1 MLNKRRRGR
10 PARPHSGPGQPLG
23 TRIRQARQSLGL
35 SLAAVAGTDF
45 SRAFLN
51 QVELGRAQPSTHTLR
66 IIAERLQQ
74 PIEYFLEDPEVSTAA
89 VELILTE
96 AETRLHQGDP
106 ARSQYL
112 MKQLLS
118 RAIPLDARAR
128 GQLILAGAWL
138 RDGHAARA
146 IPLIEEAIATAT
158 RSGWTALTVELFDC
172 MGRAHYL
179 QRRPGEAGRWFDRAL
194 EAFET
199 GKLKDPVL
207 KARILRH
214 RADLHYVAGEAGEAI
229 AAYQSA
235 IEAAEQILDM
245 PALAGIYEGLALS
258 FHQTGQVS
266 RALGYAQR
274 SLRIFE
280 TLEDVRMS
288 AQLRNNMAEMLLR
301 EGRAKEAAS
310 LFREG
315 VEQLERINERELL
328 PTLLAGAAESALET
342 GALERAQELIGRALA
357 AAPRSSDPIAK
368 VASERVAGR
377 VAHAA
382 AEHAAS
388 RSHFERALEA
398 ASAIGTPELRA
409 RVIYDFA
416 RTLEAQGDAAAAAVR
431 FREAYETRQP
441 VRG

>member
-10 PARPHSGPGQPLG
+10 PARPNSGPGQPLG
-23 TRIRQARQSLGL
+23 ARVRQARQSLGL

-106 ARSQYL
+106 ARTQHL

-138 RDGHAARA
+138 RDGHAAKA
-146 IPLIEEAIATAT
+146 VPLLEEAIATAV
-158 RSGWTALTVELFDC
+158 RSGWTGLAVELFDC

-179 QRRPGEAGRWFDRAL
+179 LRRPGEAGRWFDRAL

-235 IEAAEQILDM
+235 IEAAEQVLDM

-258 FHQTGQVS
+258 FHQTGQVT
-266 RALGYAQR
+266 RALSYAQR

-301 EGRAKEAAS
+301 EGRAKEAES

-342 GALERAQELIGRALA
+342 RALERSQALIRRALA
-357 AAPRSSDPIAK
+357 AAEHSADPIAK

-382 AEHAAS
+382 ADYAAS
-388 RSHFERALEA
+388 RNHFERALQA
-398 ASAIGTPELRA
+398 ASAVGTPELRA
-409 RVIYDFA
+409 RVTYDFA

-431 FREAYETRQP
+431 FREAYESRQP

>member
-1 MLNKRRRGR
+1 LLNKRRRGR
-10 PARPHSGPGQPLG
+10 PARPNSGPGQPLG
-23 TRIRQARQSLGL
+23 TRIRQARQNLGL

-74 PIEYFLEDPEVSTAA
+74 PSEYFLEDPEVSTAA
-89 VELILTE
+89 VELVLTE

-106 ARSQYL
+106 ARTQHL

-118 RAIPLDARAR
+118 RPISQDARAR

-138 RDGHAARA
+138 REGQAAKA
-146 IPLIEEAIATAT
+146 IPVIEEAIATAV
-158 RSGWTALTVELFDC
+158 RSSWTALQVELFDS
-172 MGRAHYL
+172 MGRAYYL
-179 QRRPGEAGRWFDRAL
+179 LRRPGEAGRWFDRAL
-194 EAFET
+194 ETFET

-229 AAYQSA
+229 AAYQAA
-235 IEAAEQILDM
+235 IEAAEQVLDM

-258 FHQTGQVS
+258 FHQTGQVT

-301 EGRAKEAAS
+301 EGRAKEAEP
-310 LFREG
+310 LFQAG
-315 VEQLERINERELL
+315 IEQLERINERELL

-342 GALERAQELIGRALA
+342 GGLERARGLVSRALA
-357 AAPRSSDPIAK
+357 AAQHSEDPIAR

-382 AEHAAS
+382 GQHADS
-388 RSHFERALEA
+388 RTHFEKALESA
-398 ASAIGTPELRA
+398 AVIGTPELRA
-409 RVIYDFA
+409 RVTYDFA
-416 RTLEAQGDAAAAAVR
+416 RTLEAQGDAAAAALR